1 MKAVSYFVGLQL
13 YGLCARSQRVHIIGW
28 QAGTEN
34 HDTACP
40 SGCPSSEC
48 LEQIEIT
55 DNC

>member
-13 YGLCARSQRVHIIGW
+13 YGLCAHSQRVHIFGR
-28 QAGTEN
+28 QAGTAN

-40 SGCPSSEC
+40 SGRPSSAC